1 MLFEVYWHISTFIGL
16 NKRLLNIQYFHYSS
30 LEFVNLVNTSTF
42 LLSEFSYLL
51 REAICVNTIF
61 KARLLQTRKML
72 ANTSAS
78 SWIKYS
84 DWHWGCS
91 DSVIN
96 IRESSLS
103 PGPRSTPMESPLVVG
118 PGDPFDPGYTELIR
132 VSLGLLRQ
140 DARAKGGVMGYHPRL
155 KWRRVL
161 TYNRLF
167 NHSFFR
173 TLYIYIIYTSLYT
186 YVYAL
191 RSFQLVSVTLYTT
204 LCWMSPRVTAFM
216 LRDWKDRVCD
226 GYAWLVCVYVYCF
239 CNGVRNIARSTR
251 GVSVP
256 VQPVPER
263 SRRRERSGSRLK
275 IAADSFNARG
285 RSRTRSRLQ

>member
-1 MLFEVYWHISTFIGL
+1 MFTDT
-16 NKRLLNIQYFHYSS
+16 N
-30 LEFVNLVNTSTF
+30 
-42 LLSEFSYLL
+42 
-51 REAICVNTIF
+51 AP
-61 KARLLQTRKML
+61 
-72 ANTSAS
+72 

-103 PGPRSTPMESPLVVG
+103 SGPRSTPMESPLVVG

-132 VSLGLLRQ
+132 VSLGLLHQ
-140 DARAKGGVMGYHPRL
+140 GARAKGGVMGHHPRL

-161 TYNRLF
+161 TYRLF
-167 NHSFFR
+167 SHSFFR
-173 TLYIYIIYTSLYT
+173 TLYIYIYIYIYTHTIIYT

-263 SRRRERSGSRLK
+263 SRRREKSGTRLK
-275 IAADSFNARG
+275 IAADSSNARG
-285 RSRTRSRLQ
+285 QSRTRSRLQ